1 MLTFL
6 QQKLEATAANAF
18 PNTSIDS
25 VRETILGNFP
35 LSGIDIAFYAVA
47 AIILVTAICTV
58 AVRNILQSAV
68 FLIFS
73 FVATAILYLLLHAE
87 FTALAQVM
95 VYVGGVVIFVVFTIL
110 LTSRLGE
117 DSFHIKAPRI
127 AASFAISVLFII
139 VMVKCLLPAKQVLTA
154 TTVAPEGY
162 ASLKEFALRLLG
174 YGQDGLVIPFEIVS
188 ILLLMT
194 LICAITVARK
204 SKEDEDK

>member
-6 QQKLEATAANAF
+6 LQKLEATATNAF

-117 DSFHIKAPRI
+117 DSFNIKAPRI
-127 AASFAISVLFII
+127 AASFAISVLFVI
-139 VMVKCLLPAKQVLTA
+139 VMVKCLLPAKQILTA
-154 TTVAPEGY
+154 TAIAPEGY
-162 ASLKEFALRLLG
+162 ASLKEFAFRLLG
-174 YGQDGLVIPFEIVS
+174 YGQNGLVIPFEIVS